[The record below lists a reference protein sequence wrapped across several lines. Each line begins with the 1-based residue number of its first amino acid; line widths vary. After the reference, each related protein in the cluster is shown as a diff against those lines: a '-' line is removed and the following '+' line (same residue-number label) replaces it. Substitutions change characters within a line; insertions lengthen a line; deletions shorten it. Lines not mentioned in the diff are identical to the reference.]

1 MYRGNNKINTEY
13 SVYESKRRIGTYAV
27 KGWLS
32 FL

>member
-13 SVYESKRRIGTYAV
+13 SIYESNRRIGTYAV

-32 FL
+32 YL